1 MSFLVDPFSL
11 LWRHRHL
18 LIQTTRNDIR
28 ARYAGS
34 VFGMAWL
41 VLLPIL
47 FLTCYAGV
55 QLYIY
60 QIRTPNMPPFEWVV
74 LVFCGLI
81 PFIGFSE
88 ALALG
93 TGSVT
98 SNANLIKNT
107 LFPIELIPVKA
118 VLTSQCSQTVS
129 TVILLIAL
137 AWLGCLGIWALL
149 LPVIWV
155 AQVLFTIGVI
165 WFLASLNVYFRDLQ
179 NVVGII
185 NLMLMM
191 MTPFGLTPEMIPAGI
206 RPYLGANPLY
216 YLITCYQDCLKLGRF
231 PHGNALWITLILA
244 CVFFL
249 CGHWFFSKMKLV
261 FADNV

>member
-1 MSFLVDPFSL
+1 MGFVTAPFSL

-18 LIQTTRNDIR
+18 LMQTTRNDIR

-60 QIRTPNMPPFEWVV
+60 QVRKPDMSTTEWVAF
-74 LVFCGLI
+74 VFCGLI

-93 TGSVT
+93 TSSVT

-129 TVILLIAL
+129 TAILLIAL
-137 AWLGCLGIWALL
+137 AFLGCLGPWALL
-149 LPVIWV
+149 LPVIWL
-155 AQVLFTIGVI
+155 AQVLFTVGVI
-165 WFLASLNVYFRDLQ
+165 WFFASLNVYFRDLQ

-191 MTPFGLTPEMIPAGI
+191 ITPFGLTPEAIPAGI

-216 YLITCYQDCLKLGRF
+216 YMIMCYQDCLKLGRF
-231 PHGNALWITLILA
+231 PQGHALWILLGLA
-244 CVFFL
+244 GVFFL